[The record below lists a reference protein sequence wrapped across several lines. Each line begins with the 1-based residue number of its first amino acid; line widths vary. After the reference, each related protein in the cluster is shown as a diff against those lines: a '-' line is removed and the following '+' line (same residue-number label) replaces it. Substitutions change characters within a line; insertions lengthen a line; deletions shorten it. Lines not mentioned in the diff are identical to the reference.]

1 MIASKFQTKLF
12 NTIAKRVATSDLQTW
27 RDTEDMTRY
36 SHQIFWN
43 DAMKYVVLFPLA
55 MCWRIYSNGH
65 FWNALRKVGAVSLTS
80 TPVWTKFRPVMEMF
94 RARGESFY
102 VGLFYC
108 GNKLQRFRYDVNDRW
123 QCCTAC
129 NMDDIDR
136 LIVAMQIVWYVADLM
151 NNNFQE
157 LQQNPTRA
165 AWETCT
171 KSFLQAIQARANGMF
186 SHYSLK
192 KCLDAILIT
201 QPKLEKFISYWPMR
215 CPAYISFLPRLYPG
229 IQRTQDQLYKAACH
243 YHKTLKKTFP
253 KFRLN
258 ESLAQLCWL
267 ERGVS

>member
-12 NTIAKRVATSDLQTW
+12 NTIAKRVATSDVQTW

-36 SHQIFWN
+36 NHQILWN

-65 FWNALRKVGAVSLTS
+65 FWSALRKVGTVSLTS

-171 KSFLQAIQARANGMF
+171 KDFLQGIQARANGMF

-201 QPKLEKFISYWPMR
+201 
-215 CPAYISFLPRLYPG
+215 
-229 IQRTQDQLYKAACH
+229 
-243 YHKTLKKTFP
+243 
-253 KFRLN
+253 
-258 ESLAQLCWL
+258 
-267 ERGVS
+267 